1 MAAIKNLNDLTAEQV
16 SNEIQRGGRFVMY
29 QYTISLIVVTLQR
42 SSDIYFVP
50 SNEKGV
56 TNGLH
61 FTVISLLLGWWGI
74 PWGPIRTV
82 SSIACNLSGGKD
94 ITQEVMGLMDT
105 LHDSKAATRKVA

>member
-74 PWGPIRTV
+74 PWGPIYTIQSV
-82 SSIACNLSGGKD
+82 YKNSKGGID
-94 ITQEVMGLMDT
+94 ITPSVVET
-105 LHDSKAATRKVA
+105 LNFRFNSTARAAK